1 MTTTPVQASYR
12 WRQPRLARG
21 WEPVQLIGRM
31 KILAARDGVELPKTY
46 QLIRD
51 IYLWEHHRADLPA
64 PVASLLG
71 RIFDHPNPF
80 GTGPIQHLPMK
91 AARTR
96 GR

>member
-1 MTTTPVQASYR
+1 MTTTPTPTGYR
-12 WRQPRLARG
+12 WRQPRLVRG

-71 RIFDHPNPF
+71 RIFDGPNPF
-80 GTGPIQHLPMK
+80 ATGPITHLPMK
-91 AARTR
+91 ATRTR

>member
-1 MTTTPVQASYR
+1 MTTTAPTVYR

-31 KILAARDGVELPKTY
+31 KILAARDGIELPKTY

-64 PVASLLG
+64 HVASLLG
-71 RIFDHPNPF
+71 RIFDGPNPF
-80 GTGPIQHLPMK
+80 VTRPAQHLPSK
-91 AARTR
+91 AVRTR

>member
-1 MTTTPVQASYR
+1 MTTTAPVSYR

-51 IYLWEHHRADLPA
+51 IYLWEHHRADLPVY
-64 PVASLLG
+64 VASLLG
-71 RIFDHPNPF
+71 RIFDGPNPF
-80 GTGPIQHLPMK
+80 GTRPVQHLPSR
-91 AARTR
+91 AVRTR

>member
-1 MTTTPVQASYR
+1 MTTTTAAPSYR

-31 KILAARDGVELPKTY
+31 KILAARDGIELPKTY

-64 PVASLLG
+64 HVASLLG
-71 RIFDHPNPF
+71 RIFDTPNPF
-80 GTGPIQHLPMK
+80 GTGLITHLPMK
-91 AARTR
+91 AVRTR